1 MEAEDILTAT
11 HKLDRDTGMPDLM
24 LYMFLAL
31 NYFGCM
37 YLTIYI
43 GLRMLGLD
51 ADKKNEK

>member
-37 YLTIYI
+37 YLTMYI

-51 ADKKNEK
+51 EDKKK